1 MAEIS
6 INGKRRTEFGKGAAR
21 RTRRDGF
28 IPAVIY
34 GHGEKPQHVSLPSKE
49 LGVALKTSNVL
60 LDVVLDNQTELTL
73 PKSIA
78 RDPLTGSLEHV
89 DLVIVRRGEKVVVS
103 VPVHTIGDYDR
114 DGILEHVNNTIE
126 VEVEATSIPQFLTL
140 DMSGL
145 KAGESISAE
154 KVQLPEGVVLKSDP
168 KLTVVHLSL
177 KSAEEEIVPVAA
189 VPAEGE
195 AAAATEGDAAAAGKE
210 GATPAAAGK
219 DAAAKDAAA
228 AGKDGAAGGAKP
240 KK

>member
-60 LDVVLDNQTELTL
+60 LDVVLGDATELTL

-103 VPVHTIGDYDR
+103 VPVHAIGDYDR

-126 VEVEATSIPQFLTL
+126 VEVEATSIPEFLTL
-140 DMSGL
+140 DMAGL
-145 KAGESISAE
+145 KAGESISAD

-189 VPAEGE
+189 APVEGEGAVPAEGD
-195 AAAATEGDAAAAGKE
+195 AAADAPAAGKDAAAAGKE
-210 GATPAAAGK
+210 APV
-219 DAAAKDAAA
+219 AAAKDA
-228 AGKDGAAGGAKP
+228 GAKP

>member
-60 LDVVLDNQTELTL
+60 LDVVLGDATELTL

-89 DLVIVRRGEKVVVS
+89 DLVIVRRGERVVVS
-103 VPVHTIGDYDR
+103 VPVHTEGKYDQ
-114 DGILEHVNNTIE
+114 DGILEHTNNSIE
-126 VEVEATSIPQFLTL
+126 VETDVTNIPAFLML
-140 DMSGL
+140 NMEGMM
-145 KAGESISAE
+145 AGESKSAAD
-154 KVQLPEGVVLKSDP
+154 VVLPEGVKLISDP
-168 KLTVVHLSL
+168 KMTVVHLSV
-177 KSAEEEIVPVAA
+177 KSAEVEETPV
-189 VPAEGE
+189 V
-195 AAAATEGDAAAAGKE
+195 AAATEGDAAAAPAE
-210 GATPAAAGK
+210 G
-219 DAAAKDAAA
+219 DAAASAAA
-228 AGKDGAAGGAKP
+228 PAGGDD
-240 KK
+240 KKDKKK